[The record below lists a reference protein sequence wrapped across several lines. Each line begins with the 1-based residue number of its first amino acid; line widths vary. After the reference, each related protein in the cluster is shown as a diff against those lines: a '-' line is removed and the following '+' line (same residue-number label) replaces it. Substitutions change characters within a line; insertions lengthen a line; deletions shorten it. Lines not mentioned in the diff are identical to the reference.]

1 MSKIVVIPN
10 TNASIENILKKGC
23 CILLGIE
30 GYSVNTL
37 NVNIE
42 QIKILVHESNNIF
55 LSLNK
60 NISNDELPKIEKL
73 LIELESLHIKGIFYY
88 DVALVNICKRLNLQL
103 NLIWSA
109 EHLTTNYFTINYWY
123 EHGIKSCFLSN
134 EITMKEIKEIS
145 QNTKSTLFVQLFGY
159 IPMYVSKRH
168 AINNYLKH
176 FHLDRDSSEY
186 FLFKENHKYSIVDNS
201 EGTMIYSSFI
211 LNGLREYLELKD
223 MIDYT
228 IINGY
233 MLNDNE
239 LMKVIDY
246 FSVSNSTNIDDLE
259 NGINELFSNLS
270 KGFLYEETIY
280 RVKKYDK

>member
-37 NVNIE
+37 NVSIE
-42 QIKILVHESNNIF
+42 QIKILVHENNNIF

-73 LIELESLHIKGIFYY
+73 LIELESLSIKGIFYY

-123 EHGIKSCFLSN
+123 EHEIKSCFLSN

-168 AINNYLKH
+168 AINNYLEH

-228 IINGY
+228 VINGY

-246 FSVSNSTNIDDLE
+246 FLVSNSTNIDDLE

>member
-10 TNASIENILKKGC
+10 TNASMENILKKGC
-23 CILLGIE
+23 YILLGIE

-37 NVNIE
+37 NVSIE
-42 QIKILVHESNNIF
+42 QIKILVHENNNIF

-73 LIELESLHIKGIFYY
+73 LIELESLSIKGIFYY

-168 AINNYLKH
+168 AINNYLEH

-239 LMKVIDY
+239 LMKVID
-246 FSVSNSTNIDDLE
+246 
-259 NGINELFSNLS
+259 
-270 KGFLYEETIY
+270 
-280 RVKKYDK
+280 

>member
-10 TNASIENILKKGC
+10 TNASIKNILKKGC

-37 NVNIE
+37 NVSIE
-42 QIKILVHESNNIF
+42 QIKILVHENNNIF

-134 EITMKEIKEIS
+134 EITMEEIKEIS

-168 AINNYLKH
+168 AINNYLEH
-176 FHLDRDSSEY
+176 FHLDRYSSEY

>member
-10 TNASIENILKKGC
+10 TNASMENILKKGC
-23 CILLGIE
+23 YILLGIE

-37 NVNIE
+37 NVSIE
-42 QIKILVHESNNIF
+42 QIKILVHENNNIF

-73 LIELESLHIKGIFYY
+73 LIELESLSIKGIFYY

-168 AINNYLKH
+168 AINNYLEH

-246 FSVSNSTNIDDLE
+246 FLVSNSTNIDDLE
-259 NGINELFSNLS
+259 NGINELFSDLS

>member
-10 TNASIENILKKGC
+10 TNASIKNILKKGC

-134 EITMKEIKEIS
+134 EITMEEIKEIS

-168 AINNYLKH
+168 AINNYLEH

>member
-10 TNASIENILKKGC
+10 TNASIKNILKKGC

-42 QIKILVHESNNIF
+42 QIKILVHENNNIF

-134 EITMKEIKEIS
+134 EITMEEIKEIS

-168 AINNYLKH
+168 AINNYLEH